1 MRTLIVDTALGACT
15 VVVSEAGRVIAGLS
29 EPMVRGHQEAL
40 APMAARVLSN
50 QTVDQIAASCG
61 PGSFTGLRVG
71 LAFAEGLALVLQ
83 VPCRGFSTLHALALD
98 AGYEAGQQAAEGAGD
113 WVLAAIDARRGQV
126 YAQALNGGRA
136 IHAPVVCP
144 PEEVVRHLIP
154 DHALRLFIVG
164 TGAPLIEAAL
174 SSRQRDILC
183 QVRDVPAPGQDAL
196 ARLVNDPELLLDAA
210 PIYLR
215 GADAKPPSGPGLGL
229 SHG

>member
-15 VVVSEAGRVIAGLS
+15 VVVSEAGRVLAGLS
-29 EPMVRGHQEAL
+29 EPMARGHQEAL

-71 LAFAEGLALVLQ
+71 LAFAEGLALALG
-83 VPCRGFSTLHALALD
+83 VPCRGFSTLHALAL
-98 AGYEAGQQAAEGAGD
+98 EAGKAAAEGSGD
-113 WVLAAIDARRGQV
+113 WVVAAIDARRGQV

-144 PEEVVRHLIP
+144 PEEVARNLIP

-164 TGAPLIEAAL
+164 TGASLIEASL

-183 QVRDVPAPGQDAL
+183 RVRDVPAPGQEAL
-196 ARLVNDPELLLDAA
+196 ARLVNDPQALSDAA
-210 PIYLR
+210 PLYLR
-215 GADAKPPSGPGLGL
+215 GADAKPPTSPGLGL